1 MRSKTA
7 KEQYLDFSG
16 ESSLKVVNDYRKRYR
31 KISELLEAAP
41 SLVTEVHRDLS
52 RLLSESTAGRSGYA
66 SEQILRALVVM
77 FIEGTSFRATVIR
90 IEDSEFL
97 RHFVRLGLKS
107 MMDYSFLNKAAG
119 AISEATWEAI
129 NRGLGVYAVR
139 EEKIDGE
146 KLRLDTTVVEV
157 NIHYPTDSSL
167 LWDSIRLMSR
177 LLTQIRTD
185 HPEWPLLYRFHTRK
199 VKKLAYFI
207 ARNGGSSHPGKTR
220 EVKRTYRTLIERV
233 RWIAGVA
240 QEVSTWLTVRR
251 EAGRE
256 LAGYLSIVKKIL
268 DQAERRIFQGEQVP
282 SEEKVYSLFEDHTE
296 LLKRGKAG
304 KPIEFGH
311 KVLLAQTAEKFIHHY
326 QVLPHRQEDKE
337 LLVPTL
343 EAHRKLF
350 GDWPDVLAA
359 DKGFYESREQLAEL
373 GKVISV
379 VSIGKKGRRT
389 QEELVRESTE
399 DFKEGQRFRAG
410 SEGSISVLKRA
421 FKLKKSLFK
430 GFKHYAAGIGLAV
443 FCHNLVLLTQG

>member
-1 MRSKTA
+1 
-7 KEQYLDFSG
+7 
-16 ESSLKVVNDYRKRYR
+16 
-31 KISELLEAAP
+31 
-41 SLVTEVHRDLS
+41 
-52 RLLSESTAGRSGYA
+52 
-66 SEQILRALVVM
+66 M

-97 RHFVRLGLKS
+97 RYFVRLGFKS

-119 AISEATWEAI
+119 AISAATWATI
-129 NRGLGVYAVR
+129 NRRLGVYAVR
-139 EEKIDGE
+139 EEKIEGE

-167 LWDSIRLMSR
+167 LWDGFRTLAR

-185 HPEWPLLYRFHTRK
+185 HPEWALFYRFHIRK

-207 ARNGGSSHPGKTR
+207 ARNSGSSNQGKKR
-220 EVKRTYRTLIERV
+220 KVKRTYRTLIERV
-233 RWIAGVA
+233 GWIAGVA
-240 QEVSTWLTVRR
+240 KEVLPWFRSRS
-251 EAGRE
+251 EARRE
-256 LAGYLSIVKKIL
+256 LAGYLSIVKKII
-268 DQAERRIFQGEQVP
+268 DQAERRIFQGEQVL
-282 SEEKVYSLFEDHTE
+282 SEKKVYSLFEDHTE

-311 KVLLAQTAEKFIHHY
+311 KVLVAQTAEKFIHHY
-326 QVLPHRQEDKE
+326 QVLPRRKEDTE
-337 LLVPTL
+337 LLAPTL
-343 EAHRKLF
+343 KAHRKLF
-350 GDWPDVLAA
+350 GDGPDVLAA

-389 QEELVRESTE
+389 EEELARESTE

-443 FCHNLVLLTQG
+443 FCHNLVVLTQG